1 MVQEGRVPI
10 LDLRLRCGLK
20 VLEVSL
26 WRDEALSELFVGDEV
41 ELTHLK
47 ALLKETGKGKLNSS
61 TFTSVKVHK

>member
-20 VLEVSL
+20 VSL
-26 WRDEALSELFVGDEV
+26 WRDEALSELYVGDEV

-47 ALLKETGKGKLNSS
+47 ALLKETGKGKLKRLFCYSS
-61 TFTSVKVHK
+61 N